1 MHLGHFLTSTTRMP
15 LANPVPNGPR
25 TVEVTKTEE
34 KGSDVNLSTYLL
46 ADAFRADADTFV
58 VVSNDS
64 DLMEPIRLVSQ
75 ELGYRVGIV
84 NPHPVISRALQRTQ
98 PSFTKQIRRGV
109 LAANQFPAQLRDAHG
124 TITKPATW

>member
-1 MHLGHFLTSTTRMP
+1 MTPAKP
-15 LANPVPNGPR
+15 LPGGPQS
-25 TVEVTKTEE
+25 VEVIKTEE
-34 KGSDVNLSTYLL
+34 KGSDVNLATYLL
-46 ADAFRADADTFV
+46 ADAFRADAGTFV

-75 ELGYRVGIV
+75 ELGYRVGV
-84 NPHPVISRALQRTQ
+84 LNPHPNVNRALQRTR

-109 LAANQFPAQLRDAHG
+109 LVTNQFPEKLSDAHG